1 MRVFV
6 CEDDPADCAGEYR
19 DDNYYEDE
27 RRVKEVDVKV

>member
-6 CEDDPADCAGEYR
+6 GEDGPANCADEYR

-27 RRVKEVDVKV
+27 RCVKEVDVKV